1 MIANMISEASM
12 LLSKSSTKTRGLR
25 ILPQDFHKLEA
36 VLTLQNIVN
45 IYQDAVTKV
54 TKRLLFRPV
63 LRLL

>member
-1 MIANMISEASM
+1 MIANIISEASM
-12 LLSKSSTKTRGLR
+12 LSSKSSTKLEAFGSV
-25 ILPQDFHKLEA
+25 PQKFHKLEA

-54 TKRLLFRPV
+54 TQRLLFRPV